1 MDERILEQMVD
12 SRDKQKE
19 DLNSESKYE
28 EDKAY
33 VEGIYIFVSFDL
45 VNSTLFKSRHMELW
59 PGFISTFYETV
70 AEEFAVGR
78 YRDSFEKLE
87 GSSLNGYKTAVLQ
100 TGGFQLWKLVGDEVL
115 LYHKLVSKEE
125 FYQTILFIDLKR
137 KKIIEKTIANY
148 LNKEFP
154 EGDFEN
160 TSKKEIQERQKE
172 CGYLFKQYFAVK
184 TTAWCGSC
192 ASNESGISLRSLNVI
207 YDQMRLNNEEVS
219 PSNRLDFLGP
229 DIDEGFRLCEYA
241 EKNQFILTPKLV
253 YLLYRLFRTD
263 KDKRS
268 LLDMNFKIV
277 NYISMKGVWEHR
289 LYPILMFCQHD
300 PDGSPPFELWKQQ
313 FEYDAFE
320 SSRLYVNIEKY
331 GEDFVTNSQFSV
343 KYLEKIYNDIAREN
357 EMQDLE
363 AVFIDQEK
371 SITGV
376 SGERAKLL
384 DKRPPKFEFHISC
397 LCYDM
402 KKRKYWFTK
411 HTTHGWSFG
420 CVGITQNE
428 HYYESVKAA
437 YKEKYN
443 LDIALDEKNPI
454 ISFYSTDRKPASL
467 GSILGVVILV
477 TDVKGR
483 GVKEGIESKWYKY
496 TDLKKLENDKKLTDF
511 DAIIKR
517 AESILAE
524 MDDSLSKDDDSQH

>member
-12 SRDKQKE
+12 SRDKQKK
-19 DLNSESKYE
+19 DLDSESKYE

-33 VEGIYIFVSFDL
+33 IEGIYIFVSFDL

-78 YRDSFEKLE
+78 YRDGLGKMKLE
-87 GSSLNGYKTAVLQ
+87 GSPLSGYETAVLQ

-137 KKIIEKTIANY
+137 KVLIEKTICNY
-148 LNKEFP
+148 LKKVFP
-154 EGDFEN
+154 KGNYKAISGEAV
-160 TSKKEIQERQKE
+160 QERQE
-172 CGYLFKQYFAVK
+172 EYSRLFRQYFAVR

-192 ASNESGISLRSLNVI
+192 ASNESGISLRKPNVI
-207 YDQMRLNNEEVS
+207 YDQMRLNNEEVL

-229 DIDEGFRLCEYA
+229 DMDEGFRLCEYA
-241 EKNQFILTPKLV
+241 EKNKFILTPKLV
-253 YLLYRLFRTD
+253 YLLYRLFRND

-277 NYISMKGVWEHR
+277 NYVSMKGVWEHR

-300 PDGSPPFELWKQQ
+300 PDSQTPIESWKHQ

-320 SSRLYVNIEKY
+320 ASQLYINIEKY

-343 KYLEKIYNDIAREN
+343 KNLEKIYNDIVREN
-357 EMQDLE
+357 EMRDME
-363 AVFIDQEK
+363 DVFINQEK
-371 SITGV
+371 AMKSI
-376 SGERAKLL
+376 SGEWAKLL

-397 LCYDM
+397 LCYNRRR
-402 KKRKYWFTK
+402 RKYWVTN
-411 HTTHGWSFG
+411 HNTHGWSFG
-420 CVGITQNE
+420 CISITQNE
-428 HYYESVKAA
+428 HYYDSVMAA

-443 LDIALDEKNPI
+443 LEISLNENNPI

-477 TDVKGR
+477 TDVKGD
-483 GVKEGIESKWYKY
+483 GVKEGIESGWYSY
-496 TDLKKLENDKKLTDF
+496 NELQHLQGEKKLTNF
-511 DAIIKR
+511 EAILEKAR
-517 AESILAE
+517 SILT
-524 MDDSLSKDDDSQH
+524 KK